1 MSEKIL
7 AILEPEK
14 EYANLFLSFL
24 EEKQELPYKIRVF
37 TKEQALQEFLK
48 EATVDVLLAA
58 ERSNYKE
65 LEGMVSRIIILVE
78 NKKKAEDCDKR
89 HIYKFQSAERIL
101 QEVCKTCI
109 QNKEGQVCD
118 YVAHKGRGARQY
130 GVFSPY
136 GGIGKTTVSLVLGH
150 LLGRGKKVL
159 IVNLEAFSKRY
170 HWLPSNCEAG
180 MSQLFYYVLQGYSE
194 LEIKLASMVV
204 SVGNASYL
212 CGVTHYLDLQAIEM
226 EQMDKILTALEQYSD
241 YDVIIY
247 DMSFVSKGMWSV
259 CKRCDVILEPVLQE
273 NYENTPEWATCMSE
287 KEWKHIEEKRRTIVM
302 PEIQERYTSVE
313 YISQGVL
320 GAAVSEL
327 IQREGLG

>member
-37 TKEQALQEFLK
+37 TKEQTLKEFLE

-58 ERSNYKE
+58 EQSNYRT
-65 LEGMVSRIIILVE
+65 LEGLISRIIILVE
-78 NKKKAEDCDKR
+78 NKKKAEDCDER
-89 HIYKFQSAERIL
+89 HIYKFQSAEHIL
-101 QEVCKTCI
+101 QEVFKICI
-109 QNKEGQVCD
+109 QNKEEHVCD
-118 YVAHKGRGARQY
+118 YLSRKERGARQY
-130 GVFSPY
+130 GVFSPA
-136 GGIGKTTVSLVLGH
+136 GGIGKTTVTLVLGH

-170 HWLPSNCEAG
+170 HWLPSNSESG
-180 MSQLFYYVLQGYSE
+180 MSQLLYYVLQGYSE
-194 LEIKLASMVV
+194 LDIKLASMVV

-212 CGVTHYLDLQAIEM
+212 CGVAHYLDLQAIEM
-226 EQMDKILTALEQYSD
+226 EQMDKVLTALEQYSD

-247 DMSFVSKGMWSV
+247 DMSFVSEGMWSV
-259 CKRCDVILEPVLQE
+259 FKRCEVIVEPVLKE
-273 NYENTPEWATCMSE
+273 NHENTPEWVNCMSE
-287 KEWKHIEEKRRTIVM
+287 KEWKHVQEKRRTVVM
-302 PEIQERYTSVE
+302 PKVQERYTSVE

-320 GAAVSEL
+320 GTIVSEL